1 MTAHFRNVMKDKGWG
16 NSNPDEGRFKE
27 HNHVLELMLAL
38 ILGHSADTRRTTL
51 ECTGRREDGHDQVSA
66 RFTEAC

>member
-27 HNHVLELMLAL
+27 HNYVLELRLAL
-38 ILGHSADTRRTTL
+38 ILGHGADTRRTTL
-51 ECTGRREDGHDQVSA
+51 GCMGREDGHDQVRG